1 MSFLG
6 SKADSI
12 KYAEEASKT
21 PDRESMTSPIRDGG
35 GTGSSNGGAP
45 ITGPTEFSHERTR
58 MKQVGNTGGVRREF
72 PSEGVPKK
80 PA

>member
-1 MSFLG
+1 
-6 SKADSI
+6 
-12 KYAEEASKT
+12 
-21 PDRESMTSPIRDGG
+21 MTSPIRDGG

-72 PSEGVPKK
+72 PTEGASKPK
-80 PA
+80 